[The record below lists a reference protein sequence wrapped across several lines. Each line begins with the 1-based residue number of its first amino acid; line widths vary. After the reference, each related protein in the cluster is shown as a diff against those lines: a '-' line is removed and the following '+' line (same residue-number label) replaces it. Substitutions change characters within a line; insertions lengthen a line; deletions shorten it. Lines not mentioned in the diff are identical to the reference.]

1 MSPPL
6 PIRLLPE
13 ARDELDAAVDWYEQ
27 QRPGL
32 GTAFLDR
39 VQEVLARI
47 AAKPQLHAVV
57 YQDVR
62 KAVVQK
68 FPYLVLYKEEAARY
82 WSLQSS
88 TALATQPSGRAGSEA
103 TSRTEKCRT
112 SRRTNP
118 AQLVCFAV
126 SPTP

>member
-13 ARDELDAAVDWYEQ
+13 ARHEFDAAVDWYEQ

-39 VQEVLARI
+39 VREVFARI
-47 AAKPQLHAVV
+47 AAHPQLHATA

-68 FPYLVLYKEEAARY
+68 FLYVVLYKEEAGEVVVIAVFHSARDPAI
-82 WSLQSS
+82 WR
-88 TALATQPSGRAGSEA
+88 GR
-103 TSRTEKCRT
+103 
-112 SRRTNP
+112 
-118 AQLVCFAV
+118 V
-126 SPTP
+126 